1 MSQGTVL
8 IVVVVLAVLALVVA
22 VWIVARKVRSN
33 RLRGRFGPEYDKTVA
48 RFGDP
53 RKAEDAREAHRSVS

>member
-8 IVVVVLAVLALVVA
+8 IVVVALAVLALVVA

-33 RLRGRFGPEYDKTVA
+33 RLRSRFGPEYDKTVS
-48 RFGDP
+48 RFGDR
-53 RKAEDAREAHRSVS
+53 RKAEDAREAHRNVS